1 MCPKIRCD
9 EKSEKILQNFLG
21 TKQGLKGKK
30 KKNKTAGQPRPI
42 HSSTIVVI
50 IIFQPASHLLRCSAL
65 QLQAT
70 DGL

>member
-1 MCPKIRCD
+1 LKNF
-9 EKSEKILQNFLG
+9 EKFSG
-21 TKQGLKGKK
+21 TKQGLKG

-70 DGL
+70 AASDS